1 MAGVLHTIA
10 KQLFSS
16 RAVQKQEPTP
26 VKVAQRPKQ
35 TAYNPSVNTSEDR
48 NVERDDYLLNQI
60 DEFREKAQQLQDLL
74 LSKESKVMELQSIV
88 DEREGKARELES
100 ILTERQKKADGIA
113 EEMAK
118 EVSAEITSKID
129 VIIGKV
135 TSKLDE
141 LSMTISKDVG
151 DSQKLTEQQYAELKA
166 ALDEALPSLNT
177 QLEALKTDL
186 SEKVHS
192 ENVKCYRNVSD
203 LIKALEDKMDIL
215 KNTEQNVE
223 RKAGVIQKCTIAL
236 IVLTTINMLGIAAV
250 VLMELG
256 IIRLF

>member
-1 MAGVLHTIA
+1 MAGMLHTIA
-10 KQLFSS
+10 KQLFDR
-16 RAVQKQEPTP
+16 RAVQRQESTS
-26 VKVAQRPKQ
+26 VKATQRPKQ
-35 TAYNPSVNTSEDR
+35 TAYDPNVNTSEDR
-48 NVERDDYLLNQI
+48 KVERDDYLLNQI

-88 DEREGKARELES
+88 DEREGQARELES
-100 ILTERQKKADGIA
+100 ILTERKKKADSIA
-113 EEMAK
+113 EEMVK

-129 VIIGKV
+129 VIIEKV

-141 LSMTISKDVG
+141 FGVSVTKDLSAC
-151 DSQKLTEQQYAELKA
+151 QKLTEQQYAELKA
-166 ALDEALPSLNT
+166 TLDEALPSLNT
-177 QLEALKTDL
+177 QLETLKTDL

-203 LIKALEDKMDIL
+203 LIKSVDDKMELL

-223 RKAGVIQKCTIAL
+223 RKAGVIQKCAIAL
-236 IVLTTINMLGIAAV
+236 LVLTAINMIGIVAV